1 MEEKSGVLIQN
12 EKQANRA
19 VAKVMQITFLIFTVV
34 YLLNVFGIFVVDMG
48 IMTFAYIV
56 GSVLLW
62 VPTLI
67 VIVGKNQQSYVKYI
81 LILCAVV
88 FVTVVATTLGYH
100 AVLLFIYAIAIAS
113 LYFSKKLNILTTILS
128 VVGVSLGQWLDFV
141 LNTLPDKNFTN
152 LYKLFVYGILPRA
165 LILIAIAAIFTM
177 LCERT
182 AGMLSNLLNAEE
194 QERMMNQMKQMQEQ
208 SRQTSDELL
217 QMVKEL
223 SVITESSMKANEQ
236 ITDETGCV
244 LQSFS
249 ENTKEITGMNER
261 TQDIHAR
268 LLALGAMNEQV
279 AELAKQVNLTT
290 KENQEKMDDATES
303 MGKIHTSAEQCKDV
317 ILELGEKSKEI
328 LDIIRVITGISNQTN
343 ILALNASIEA
353 ARAGEHGKG
362 FAVVAEEIGHLA
374 NQSAETAEVINKII
388 GDNIGKIVTEVV
400 QYTDNAVSV
409 MEQSVQLTMAG
420 MERIEE
426 VGNST
431 ALITASNSQMS
442 EQILEMDKTVE
453 NIKSQSDEVAKGME
467 QVHSNTQGNYNAVEH
482 VAAATQENTAGVAEI
497 ENLVERI
504 KVLAYKAA
512 QS

>member
-81 LILCAVV
+81 LILCAVI

-100 AVLLFIYAIAIAS
+100 AVLLYIYAIAIAS

-128 VVGVSLGQWLDFV
+128 VVGVSLGQWLAF
-141 LNTLPDKNFTN
+141 TLDTLTDHNFTN
-152 LYKLFVYGILPRA
+152 TYKLFVYGILPRA
-165 LILIAIAAIFTM
+165 LVLIAIAAIFTM

-236 ITDETGCV
+236 ITDETGSV

-268 LLALGAMNEQV
+268 LLALGTMNEQV

-362 FAVVAEEIGHLA
+362 FAVVAGEIQKLSEQTKA
-374 NQSAETAEVINKII
+374 AV
-388 GDNIGKIVTEVV
+388 DNIGKIVTEVV

-442 EQILEMDKTVE
+442 DQILEMDKTVE
-453 NIKSQSDEVAKGME
+453 NIKTQSDEVAKGME

-512 QS
+512 QSKG

>member
-268 LLALGAMNEQV
+268 LLALGSMNEQV

-362 FAVVAEEIGHLA
+362 FAVVAGEIQKLSEQTKA
-374 NQSAETAEVINKII
+374 AV
-388 GDNIGKIVTEVV
+388 DNIGKIVTEVV

-409 MEQSVQLTMAG
+409 MEHSVQLTMAG
-420 MERIEE
+420 MDRIEE

>member
-236 ITDETGCV
+236 ITDETGSV

-268 LLALGAMNEQV
+268 LLALGTMNEQV

-362 FAVVAEEIGHLA
+362 FAVVAGEIQKLSEQTKA
-374 NQSAETAEVINKII
+374 AV
-388 GDNIGKIVTEVV
+388 DNIGKIVTEVV

-409 MEQSVQLTMAG
+409 MEQSVQLTMVG

>member
-268 LLALGAMNEQV
+268 LLALGTMNEQV
-279 AELAKQVNLTT
+279 AELAKQINLTT

-303 MGKIHTSAEQCKDV
+303 MEKIHTSAEQCKDV

-353 ARAGEHGKG
+353 ARAGEYGKG
-362 FAVVAEEIGHLA
+362 FAVVAGEIQKLSEQTKA
-374 NQSAETAEVINKII
+374 AV
-388 GDNIGKIVTEVV
+388 DNIGKIVTEVV

-409 MEQSVQLTMAG
+409 MEQSVQLTMVG

-431 ALITASNSQMS
+431 ALITSSNSQMS
-442 EQILEMDKTVE
+442 DQILEMDKTVE

-512 QS
+512 QSKG

>member
-128 VVGVSLGQWLDFV
+128 VVGVSLGQWLAF
-141 LNTLPDKNFTN
+141 TLDTLTDHNFTN
-152 LYKLFVYGILPRA
+152 TYKLFVYGILPRA
-165 LILIAIAAIFTM
+165 MVLIAIAAIFTM

-236 ITDETGCV
+236 ITDETGSV

-268 LLALGAMNEQV
+268 LLALGTMNEQV
-279 AELAKQVNLTT
+279 AELAKQINLTT

-303 MGKIHTSAEQCKDV
+303 MEKIHTSAEQCKDV

-362 FAVVAEEIGHLA
+362 FAVVAGEIQKLSEQTKA
-374 NQSAETAEVINKII
+374 AV
-388 GDNIGKIVTEVV
+388 DNIGKIVTEVV

-409 MEQSVQLTMAG
+409 MEQSVQLTMVG

-431 ALITASNSQMS
+431 ALITSSNSQMS
-442 EQILEMDKTVE
+442 DQILEMDKTVE

>member
-19 VAKVMQITFLIFTVV
+19 VAKVMQITFVIFTVV

-48 IMTFAYIV
+48 IMTFAFIV

-67 VIVGKNQQSYVKYI
+67 VIVGKNQQPYVKYI

-88 FVTVVATTLGYH
+88 FVTVVATTLSYH
-100 AVLLFIYAIAIAS
+100 AVLLYIYAIAIAS

-128 VVGVSLGQWLDFV
+128 VVGVSLGQWLAFALD
-141 LNTLPDKNFTN
+141 TLTDHNFTN
-152 LYKLFVYGILPRA
+152 TYKLFVYGILPRA
-165 LILIAIAAIFTM
+165 LVLIAIAAIFTM

-236 ITDETGCV
+236 ITDETGSV

-268 LLALGAMNEQV
+268 LLALGTMNEQV

-303 MGKIHTSAEQCKDV
+303 MEKIHTSAGQCKDV

-362 FAVVAEEIGHLA
+362 FAVVAGQIQKLSEQTKA
-374 NQSAETAEVINKII
+374 AV
-388 GDNIGKIVTEVV
+388 DNIGKIVTEVV

-409 MEQSVQLTMAG
+409 MEQSVQLTKAG

-442 EQILEMDKTVE
+442 DQILEMDKTVE

>member
-19 VAKVMQITFLIFTVV
+19 VAKVMQITFVIFTVV

-48 IMTFAYIV
+48 IMTFAFIV

-67 VIVGKNQQSYVKYI
+67 VIVGKNQQPYVKYI

-88 FVTVVATTLGYH
+88 FVTVVATTLSYH
-100 AVLLFIYAIAIAS
+100 AVLLYIYAIAIAS

-128 VVGVSLGQWLDFV
+128 VVGVSLGQWLAFALD
-141 LNTLPDKNFTN
+141 TLTDHNFTN
-152 LYKLFVYGILPRA
+152 TYKLFVYGILPRA
-165 LILIAIAAIFTM
+165 LVLIAIAAIFTM

-236 ITDETGCV
+236 ITDETGSV

-268 LLALGAMNEQV
+268 LLALGTMNEQV

-303 MGKIHTSAEQCKDV
+303 MEKIHTSAGQCKDV

-362 FAVVAEEIGHLA
+362 FAVVAGQIQKLSEQTKA
-374 NQSAETAEVINKII
+374 AV
-388 GDNIGKIVTEVV
+388 DNIGKIVTEVV

-409 MEQSVQLTMAG
+409 MEQSVQLTKAG

-442 EQILEMDKTVE
+442 DQILEMDKTVE

-512 QS
+512 QG

>member
-113 LYFSKKLNILTTILS
+113 LYFSKKLNIMTTILS

-223 SVITESSMKANEQ
+223 SVITESSMKANEH
-236 ITDETGCV
+236 ITDETGSV

-268 LLALGAMNEQV
+268 LLALGTMNEQV

-362 FAVVAEEIGHLA
+362 FAVVAGEIQKLSEQTKA
-374 NQSAETAEVINKII
+374 AV
-388 GDNIGKIVTEVV
+388 DNIGKIVTEVV

-431 ALITASNSQMS
+431 ALITVSNSQMS

-467 QVHSNTQGNYNAVEH
+467 QVHSNTQGNYNAAEH
-482 VAAATQENTAGVAEI
+482 GEAATPENTAGVAET

>member
-67 VIVGKNQQSYVKYI
+67 VIVGKNQRSYVKYI
-81 LILCAVV
+81 LILCAVI

-100 AVLLFIYAIAIAS
+100 AVLLYIYAIAIAS

-128 VVGVSLGQWLDFV
+128 VMGVSLGQWLAF
-141 LNTLPDKNFTN
+141 TLDTLTDHNFTTT
-152 LYKLFVYGILPRA
+152 YKLFVYGILPRA
-165 LILIAIAAIFTM
+165 LVLIAIAAIFTM

-182 AGMLSNLLNAEE
+182 AGMLSTLLDAEE

-236 ITDETGCV
+236 ITDETGSV

-268 LLALGAMNEQV
+268 LLALGTMNEQV

-303 MGKIHTSAEQCKDV
+303 MEKIHISAGQCKDV

-362 FAVVAEEIGHLA
+362 FAVVAGQIQKLSEQTKA
-374 NQSAETAEVINKII
+374 AV
-388 GDNIGKIVTEVV
+388 DNIGKIVTEVV

-409 MEQSVQLTMAG
+409 MEQSVQLTKAG

-442 EQILEMDKTVE
+442 DQILEMDKTVE